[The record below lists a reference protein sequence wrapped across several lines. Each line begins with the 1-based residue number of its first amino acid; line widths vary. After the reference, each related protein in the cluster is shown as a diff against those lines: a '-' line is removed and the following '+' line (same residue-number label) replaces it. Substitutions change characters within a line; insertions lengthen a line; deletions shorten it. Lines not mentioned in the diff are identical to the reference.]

1 MLRNFKCGSIG
12 ISEIGGLSMNKGWIL
27 AGALIL
33 GGCQNMEAAAPWID
47 VGNQVARNAGYDTD
61 SRLSSGIKETLRTST
76 DRASARLSQTGAF
89 NLQLP
94 AAAQP
99 VASSLRQFGFGSYV
113 NQLETAMNRGAE
125 QAVLEA
131 APVFKQAITNM
142 TVNDA
147 LGIVRGGDTAATEY
161 FRGQTESA
169 LRQRYQP
176 IVEANLRK
184 TGFYDQYRSMLAVY
198 DNLPIA
204 NKPSMDLESYVID
217 SSMASLFGRI
227 AEEETLIRRD
237 PVARGGVLIGQV
249 FGAGQ

>member
-1 MLRNFKCGSIG
+1 
-12 ISEIGGLSMNKGWIL
+12 MNKCWIL
-27 AGALIL
+27 LGVLALA
-33 GGCQNMEAAAPWID
+33 GCQNMEAVSPWVD
-47 VGNQVARNAGYDTD
+47 VGSQIAKSAGYDTD
-61 SRLSSGIKETLRTST
+61 SKLSSGIKETLRTST
-76 DRASARLSQTGAF
+76 DRASARLSQRGAF

-113 NQLETAMNRGAE
+113 DQLEAAMNRGAE
-125 QAVLEA
+125 QAVAEA
-131 APVFKQAITNM
+131 APVFKQAITSM
-142 TVNDA
+142 TVSDA
-147 LGIVRGGDTAATEY
+147 LGIVRGGDTAATDY

-184 TGFYDQYRSMLAVY
+184 TGFYAQYKSMLAVY

-204 NKPSMDLESYVID
+204 NKPNMDLEGYVID

-227 AEEETLIRRD
+227 GEEEALIRKD
-237 PVARGGVLIGQV
+237 PVARGSVLIGQV
-249 FGAGQ
+249 FGSDQG